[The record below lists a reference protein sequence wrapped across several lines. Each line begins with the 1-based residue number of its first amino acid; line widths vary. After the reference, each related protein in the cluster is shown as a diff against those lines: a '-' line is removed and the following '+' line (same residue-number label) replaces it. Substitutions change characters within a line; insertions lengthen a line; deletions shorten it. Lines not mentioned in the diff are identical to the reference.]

1 VNVFLDTIGCRLN
14 QAEIEAMAQEFR
26 LAGHEIVAN
35 AAAADMA
42 VINTCSVTAEAAS
55 DSRMAIRRANRS
67 GVDNVI
73 VTGCWATLE
82 TEKAL
87 LFPGVSR
94 VVLNSDKTR
103 LARDLIGHTQEQ
115 YDLGPRIRQP
125 IPGAHRRTRAFIKA
139 QDGCDDA
146 CTYCITQVARGAG
159 RSQQV
164 DEVLKDV
171 QAALSGEVKEVVL
184 TGVQLG
190 SWGHDLNPARNLSD
204 LISALLAPGSVPRL
218 RISSIEP
225 WNLDPDFFQLWA
237 DPHLCR
243 HLHLPLQ
250 SGSSSV
256 LKRMRRRTSPEEYA
270 NLVSSARSLIP
281 GIAIT
286 TDLIT
291 GFPGETGA
299 EFDETMDFVKSM
311 GFAGGHVFHYSPRPG
326 TPAARMKGQVSSD
339 LAKKRSAL
347 LRSILIESSQTFRR
361 NFIGT
366 TLPVLWEARST
377 QTATGWRIEGLT
389 DNYIRVVAEAPI
401 MKQNQ
406 LNNVFLKTDGPGY
419 LIGEIQYERERPGK

>member
-1 VNVFLDTIGCRLN
+1 MNVFLDTIGCRLN

-35 AAAADMA
+35 AAEADMA

-55 DSRMAIRRANRS
+55 DSRMAIRRAKRS
-67 GVDNVI
+67 GVENVV

-87 LFPGVSR
+87 LLPGVTR
-94 VVLNSDKTR
+94 VVLNGDKTR
-103 LARDLIGHTQEQ
+103 LTRDL
-115 YDLGPRIRQP
+115 LGRALERFDPQPRIRQP

-146 CTYCITQVARGAG
+146 CTYCITMVARGAS
-159 RSQQV
+159 RSQQI

-171 QAALSGEVKEVVL
+171 QAALSGGVNEVVL

-204 LISALLAPGSVPRL
+204 LISALLALGSIPRL

-225 WNLDPDFFQLWA
+225 WNLDLDFFQLWA

-256 LKRMRRRTSPEEYA
+256 LKRMRRRTSPEEYS

-291 GFPGETGA
+291 GFPGETEA
-299 EFDETMDFVKSM
+299 EFEETMDFFKSM
-311 GFAGGHVFHYSPRPG
+311 VFAGGHVFHYSPRPG
-326 TPAARMKGQVSSD
+326 TPAARMKGQVRSD

-377 QTATGWRIEGLT
+377 QTETGWQIEGLT
-389 DNYIRVVAEAPI
+389 DNYIRVVAEAST

-406 LNNVFLKTDGPGY
+406 LDYVLLKTDGAGY
-419 LIGEIQYERERPGK
+419 LIGEIQNEE